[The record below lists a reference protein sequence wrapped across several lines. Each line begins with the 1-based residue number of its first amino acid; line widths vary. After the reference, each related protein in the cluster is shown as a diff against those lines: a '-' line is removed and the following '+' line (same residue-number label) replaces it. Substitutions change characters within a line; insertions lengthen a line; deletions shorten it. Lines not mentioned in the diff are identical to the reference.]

1 MGKRKA
7 KRAYRMIGFKAYFDI
22 DQDIIDWWES
32 MDEGNRS
39 DAIRDL
45 IHDAL
50 AMKPRYVPAPV
61 NPVSTL
67 PDLDDLRQD
76 TRWIRDALHDMPA
89 YLEQLF
95 AQMAV
100 VQPNGV
106 LPNARAP
113 TPDSPALDDAE
124 SQRRARKL
132 KRVSW

>member
-1 MGKRKA
+1 MRKRKS

-22 DQDIIDWWES
+22 DQDIIDWWEG
-32 MDEGNRS
+32 MDEGSRS

-50 AMKPRYVPAPV
+50 AMRPLFVPE
-61 NPVSTL
+61 PVSPIRAL

-76 TRWIRDALHDMPA
+76 TRWIRKALDDMPTL
-89 YLEQLF
+89 LEQLF

-100 VQPNGV
+100 VQLNGV
-106 LPNARAP
+106 VPDARAP
-113 TPDSPALDDAE
+113 THDTQALDDAE

-132 KRVSW
+132 ARVSW

>member
-1 MGKRKA
+1 VAKQKP

-22 DQDIIDWWES
+22 DQEIIDWWES
-32 MDEGNRS
+32 MDEGVRS

-50 AMKPRYVPAPV
+50 V
-61 NPVSTL
+61 NRLQYMPEPITTANSL
-67 PDLDDLRQD
+67 PDLDDLKRD

-89 YLEQLF
+89 YLEQLLTH
-95 AQMAV
+95 AISIQV
-100 VQPNGV
+100 PTT
-106 LPNARAP
+106 LPDTRAP
-113 TPDSPALDDAE
+113 TPDAPALDDAE